1 MERFKAAEASRQI
14 VLLRARTNDIVDT
27 LGTPSQQ
34 YYHELQKLANT
45 LLHAPTMQLRE
56 GKRISDSELEDT
68 VHEIELELKAYM
80 VGLRSK
86 LKSART

>member
-1 MERFKAAEASRQI
+1 MKAAEASRQI

-27 LGTPSQQ
+27 LGTTNEQ
-34 YYHELQKLANT
+34 YYQELQKLANT

-56 GKRISDSELEDT
+56 GKRISDAELEDM

-80 VGLRSK
+80 VVLRSN
-86 LKSART
+86 LKSTRT